1 MLWTVD
7 LLWFQSSLYE
17 TCIMYQ
23 LNIIDSVGHQVQH
36 LSDRCYLGCVTLI
49 SLKCQRLYVYIYM
62 YALMHTV
69 LSRFYIYIYT
79 YVLSNLSYLIC
90 WHESLTPPHSQSG
103 FLEYPGNT
111 FNGVPPK
118 SRTCCSSLPSCGWM
132 VPRSPVDVNPGG
144 PKTIKWMVFWKRPLV
159 L

>member
-23 LNIIDSVGHQVQH
+23 FNIIDSVGHQVQH
-36 LSDRCYLGCVTLI
+36 LSDRCYLGCVTII
-49 SLKCQRLYVYIYM
+49 SLKYQRLYVYIYVCIQF
-62 YALMHTV
+62 YLD
-69 LSRFYIYIYT
+69 SIYIYYIYIY
-79 YVLSNLSYLIC
+79 VLYNLSYDM
-90 WHESLTPPHSQSG
+90 LTWVIDSTTLSKWISG
-103 FLEYPGNT
+103 ISGNT

-118 SRTCCSSLPSCGWM
+118 SRTCCSSLPSCCWM
-132 VPRSPVDVNPGG
+132 VPRSPGDVNPGG
-144 PKTIKWMVFWKRPLV
+144 PKTIKWIVFWKRPFV